1 MVNENTRKQ
10 IISGLWKIS
19 SCLSK
24 LHSDIEFESEF
35 AKISE
40 ACYSN

>member
-1 MVNENTRKQ
+1 MANENTQKQ
-10 IISGLWKIS
+10 VISGLWKIS

-24 LHSDIEFESEF
+24 LHSDIESEF